1 MEFLAAGQHQ
11 IETFTFDVLDGQG
24 GSVSRTV
31 SVDITGTNDAAVLS
45 SATISLDET
54 DAVLS
59 TGGTLTISD
68 ADSEA
73 SFVAQSG
80 TEGDFGT
87 FSIDTAGV
95 WSYTAGSAFDDLNV
109 GDSVSDTFTVT
120 SADGTPTT
128 VQVTI
133 TGTNDAAVLS
143 SATISLDETDAVL
156 STGGT
161 LTISDADSEASFVA
175 QSGTEGDFGTFSIDT
190 AGVWSYTAG
199 SAFDDLNVGDS
210 VSDTF
215 TVTSADGTPTTVQ
228 VTITGTNDAAVLSS
242 ATISLD
248 ETDAVLSTGGTLTI
262 SDADSEASFVAQS
275 GTEGDFGTF
284 SIDTAG
290 VWSYTAGSAFD
301 DLNVGDSVS
310 DTFTVTSADG
320 TPTTVQVTI
329 TGTNDA
335 AVLSSATISLD
346 ETDAVLS
353 TGGTLT
359 ISDADSEASF
369 VAQSGTEG
377 DFGTFS
383 IDTAGVWSY
392 TAGSAFDDLNVGD
405 SVSDTFT
412 VTSADGTPTTVQVT
426 ITGTNDAAVLS
437 SATIS
442 LDETDAV
449 LSTGGTLTISDA
461 DSEASFVAQSGTEG
475 DFGTFSI
482 DTAGVWSYTA
492 GSAFDDL
499 NVGDSVSD
507 TFTVTSADGTPTTV
521 QVTITG
527 TNDAAVLSS
536 ATISLDETDAVL
548 STGGTLTISDADSEA
563 SFVAQS
569 GTEGDFGTFS
579 IDTAGVWSYT
589 AGSAFDDLNVGDSVS
604 DTFTVTSAD
613 GTPTTVQVTIT
624 GTNDAAVLSSATITL
639 DETDAVLST
648 GGTLT
653 ISDADSEAS
662 FVAQSGT
669 EGDFGTFSID
679 TAGVWSYTAGSA
691 FDDLNV
697 GDSVSDTFTVTSA
710 DGTPTTV
717 QVTITGTNDAA
728 VLSSAAIS
736 LDETDAVLS
745 TGGTLTIS
753 DADSEASFVAQSGTE
768 GDFGTFSIDTA
779 GVWSYTAG
787 SAFDDLNVGDSVS
800 DTFTVTSA
808 DGTPTTVQ
816 VTITGTNDAAVLSS
830 AAISLVET
838 DAVLSTGGTLTISDA
853 DSEASFVAQSGTEGD
868 FGTFSIDTAGVWSY
882 TAGSAFD
889 DLNVGDSVSD
899 TFTVTSADGTPT
911 TVQVTITGT
920 NDAAVLSSATI
931 SLDETDAVLSTG
943 GTLTISDADSE
954 ASFVAQSGTEGDFG
968 TSASTPP
975 ESGAT
980 PPARPSTTS
989 T

>member
-1 MEFLAAGQHQ
+1 GTH
-11 IETFTFDVLDGQG
+11 T
-24 GSVSRTV
+24 SVQVT
-31 SVDITGTNDAAVLS
+31 ITGTNDAAVLS
-45 SATISLDET
+45 AAAISLEET
-54 DAVLS
+54 DALLT

-68 ADSEA
+68 ADSPE

-80 TEGDFGT
+80 TEGNFGT

-109 GDSVSDTFTVT
+109 GDSVSDRFDVT
-120 SADGTPTT
+120 SADGTHTS

-143 SATISLDETDAVL
+143 AAAISLEETDAL
-156 STGGT
+156 LTTGGT
-161 LTISDADSEASFVA
+161 LTISDADSPESFVA
-175 QSGTEGDFGTFSIDT
+175 QSGTEGNFGTFSIDT

-210 VSDTF
+210 VSDRF
-215 TVTSADGTPTTVQ
+215 DVTSADGTHTSVQ
-228 VTITGTNDAAVLSS
+228 VTITGTNDAAVLS
-242 ATISLD
+242 AAAISLE
-248 ETDAVLSTGGTLTI
+248 ETDALLTTGGTLTI
-262 SDADSEASFVAQS
+262 SDADSPESFVAQS
-275 GTEGDFGTF
+275 GTEGNFGTF

-310 DTFTVTSADG
+310 DRFDVTSADG
-320 TPTTVQVTI
+320 THTSVQVTI

-335 AVLSSATISLD
+335 AVLSAAAISLE
-346 ETDAVLS
+346 ETDALLT

-359 ISDADSEASF
+359 ISDADSPESF

-377 DFGTFS
+377 NFGTFS

-405 SVSDTFT
+405 SVSDRFD
-412 VTSADGTPTTVQVT
+412 VTSADGTHTSVQVT

-437 SATIS
+437 AAAIS
-442 LDETDAV
+442 LEETDA
-449 LSTGGTLTISDA
+449 LLTTGGTLTISDA
-461 DSEASFVAQSGTEG
+461 DSPESFVAQSGTEG
-475 DFGTFSI
+475 NFGTFSI

-507 TFTVTSADGTPTTV
+507 RFDVTSADGTHTSV

-527 TNDAAVLSS
+527 TNDAAVLS
-536 ATISLDETDAVL
+536 AAAISLEETDAL
-548 STGGTLTISDADSEA
+548 LTTGGTLTISDADSPE

-569 GTEGDFGTFS
+569 GTEGNFGTFS

-604 DTFTVTSAD
+604 DRFDVTSAD
-613 GTPTTVQVTIT
+613 GTHTSVQVTIT
-624 GTNDAAVLSSATITL
+624 GTNDAAVLSAAAISL
-639 DETDAVLST
+639 EETDALLTT

-653 ISDADSEAS
+653 ISDADSPES

-669 EGDFGTFSID
+669 EGNFGTFSID

-697 GDSVSDTFTVTSA
+697 GDSVSDRFDVTSA
-710 DGTPTTV
+710 DGTHTSV

-728 VLSSAAIS
+728 VLSAAAIS
-736 LDETDAVLS
+736 LEETDALLT

-753 DADSEASFVAQSGTE
+753 DADSPESFVAQSGTE
-768 GDFGTFSIDTA
+768 GNFGTFSIDTA

-800 DTFTVTSA
+800 DRFDVTSA
-808 DGTPTTVQ
+808 DGTHTSVQ
-816 VTITGTNDAAVLSS
+816 VTITGTNDAAVLSA
-830 AAISLVET
+830 AAISLEET
-838 DAVLSTGGTLTISDA
+838 DALLTTGGTLTISDA
-853 DSEASFVAQSGTEGD
+853 DSPESFVAQSGTEGN

-882 TAGSAFD
+882 TAGSA
-889 DLNVGDSVSD
+889 
-899 TFTVTSADGTPT
+899 
-911 TVQVTITGT
+911 
-920 NDAAVLSSATI
+920 
-931 SLDETDAVLSTG
+931 
-943 GTLTISDADSE
+943 
-954 ASFVAQSGTEGDFG
+954 
-968 TSASTPP
+968 
-975 ESGAT
+975 
-980 PPARPSTTS
+980 
-989 T
+989 